1 LRKEIQEGLSSVEFH
16 KKLSEL
22 FDLAQ
27 KHQLSA
33 NYPSGMM
40 ADIDHGKVTYFV
52 YVEVFEKCEELPE
65 YKCMPAGMYE
75 CLRCPPKSIMRAAE
89 LYPEYFTTHAQFTI
103 VESDCI
109 TSPVYFQE
117 YPVELQF
124 AQIKEV
130 PCFN

>member
-1 LRKEIQEGLSSVEFH
+1 
-16 KKLSEL
+16 
-22 FDLAQ
+22 
-27 KHQLSA
+27 
-33 NYPSGMM
+33 
-40 ADIDHGKVTYFV
+40 
-52 YVEVFEKCEELPE
+52 
-65 YKCMPAGMYE
+65 MPAGMYE

-89 LYPEYFTTHAQFTI
+89 LYPEYFITHAQFTI

-124 AQIKEV
+124 DQIKEV